1 MFAFSRRTHDEDE
14 DNDNDAHREEK
25 KPQAQPRK
33 RKPQPPPPEGAVDK
47 PEKPPMLVRDA
58 NTKQLKVNPALLGS
72 PPPPHRVPGP
82 SCVKCCV
89 TRYRCG
95 VAETRNIEVPKD
107 YLSGTMT
114 MLLLGLCFCSIG
126 LLVSSLT
133 ESQIIAALLT
143 FAPLVA
149 DTSLSGLRVVRELDA
164 IIRWRGRPALGR
176 RCASSRIRSPQSV

>member
-14 DNDNDAHREEK
+14 DADNGNNAQHEEEEK
-25 KPQAQPRK
+25 KPQTQPRK
-33 RKPQPPPPEGAVDK
+33 RKPPAGAVDK

-114 MLLLGLCFCSIG
+114 MEWQERFLDLIDAAAGQLGF
-126 LLVSSLT
+126 SSAVYQLQWVK
-133 ESQIIAALLT
+133 E
-143 FAPLVA
+143 P
-149 DTSLSGLRVVRELDA
+149 GK
-164 IIRWRGRPALGR
+164 P
-176 RCASSRIRSPQSV
+176 PQSRNIELIVNDGVAWQEFCNSVLRDPEHRIYI